1 MLAVP
6 IWRSRRLARLGI
18 AVWLCLAVAILAVAA
33 HAAPV
38 HPAHD
43 QNAEHAGS
51 AQGLK
56 PDDTRG
62 LASVQVAGDLDREL
76 LRQLNAVRLRAGLP
90 PLRRSRDLT
99 EAAAAHSR
107 SMAKYGYFSHTS
119 YNGSLF
125 WQRVERY
132 YPAPHAF
139 RAYRVGENLMSG
151 PASVSAAKVIQSW
164 MQSPPHRENLLSR
177 WTEVGFGCLR
187 AIAAPGVFEG
197 QTVAIVT
204 ADFGTRS

>member
-1 MLAVP
+1 MAVP
-6 IWRSRRLARLGI
+6 TWRSRRLARLGI
-18 AVWLCLAVAILAVAA
+18 AFWLCLAAAILAVAA

-38 HPAHD
+38 HPARD
-43 QNAEHAGS
+43 EHPAHGAS
-51 AQGLK
+51 AQGLE

-62 LASVQVAGDLDREL
+62 LASVQVVRDLNREL
-76 LRQLNAVRLRAGLP
+76 LRQLNAIRLRAGLP

-99 EAAAAHSR
+99 EAAVAHSR
-107 SMAKYGYFSHTS
+107 SMAKHGYFSHTS

-132 YPAPHAF
+132 YHAPQPF
-139 RAYRVGENLMSG
+139 RVYRVGENLMSG
-151 PASVSAAKVIQSW
+151 PASVSAAVVIRSW

-177 WTEVGFGCLR
+177 WAEVGFGCVR
-187 AIAAPGVFEG
+187 ASDAPGIFDG

-204 ADFGTRS
+204 ADFGTRN